1 MMFKKYG
8 MYLILL
14 LLFVGAVSMI
24 YVKLNPQSLPKNLV
38 AGTGKMD
45 GDIIALNTKYP
56 ARVKS
61 INVHE
66 GDLVHKGEVIAVLD
80 SAEFEAKKAAVAAE
94 IAAAKS
100 QRDALREEYLMTKEA
115 LPVDVLKAQNGVLIS
130 KSKKRA
136 LQDTL
141 QTLREVAKQKK
152 RDLKR
157 VETLYDKKLIA
168 KQKLEYAKL
177 AYADAKNKLASLKQQ
192 LQALNQNME
201 IANHLLK
208 EANIQLK
215 KIQLLK
221 AKLDA
226 ATKEIKALQEK
237 KRVVEIAMDDLT
249 IKSPINGVV
258 LEKVANVGE
267 VIGAGMVVVTLIDP
281 NSLYLKMFV
290 DTMENGKIHLGDKGV
305 IFLDANPDKAIEAE
319 VVRVAAQAEFT
330 PKEVSVRSDRIQR
343 VYALHL
349 KPLHAVK
356 NLKLGLPAVGVI
368 TTNGKGLPKSLD
380 DIPEI

>member
-1 MMFKKYG
+1 
-8 MYLILL
+8 
-14 LLFVGAVSMI
+14 
-24 YVKLNPQSLPKNLV
+24 
-38 AGTGKMD
+38 
-45 GDIIALNTKYP
+45 
-56 ARVKS
+56 
-61 INVHE
+61 
-66 GDLVHKGEVIAVLD
+66 
-80 SAEFEAKKAAVAAE
+80 
-94 IAAAKS
+94 
-100 QRDALREEYLMTKEA
+100 
-115 LPVDVLKAQNGVLIS
+115 
-130 KSKKRA
+130 
-136 LQDTL
+136 
-141 QTLREVAKQKK
+141 
-152 RDLKR
+152 
-157 VETLYDKKLIA
+157 
-168 KQKLEYAKL
+168 
-177 AYADAKNKLASLKQQ
+177 
-192 LQALNQNME
+192 ME

-237 KRVVEIAMDDLT
+237 EREVKIAMDDLT

-305 IFLDANPDKAIEAE
+305 IFLDANPNKAIEAE